1 MDSKEKIAYGFK
13 RLKDHLNMRSSKMA
27 ANIIEVKSVPDE
39 CPAIYNLNGN
49 AESCMKCIN
58 IKNKGQGMI
67 AIRNIMEGE
76 IIIKDEAT
84 ITIPDI
90 NDWPPRVYEE
100 FNKLSADTQTKI
112 LGLSNSYPD
121 IFISGIQKVSSRGLL
136 GIYRTNSIIADKK
149 CMLFLQ
155 VSKFNHSC
163 NYNVEHTYNHP
174 FLILTAK
181 RNIMKDDE
189 LCITYLRKYQL
200 ERSTKYRQKE
210 LFEGFNFICKC
221 ERCITVPDKF
231 NCGAKNDNTS
241 RVERLMITNDTT
253 RTQNS
258 DIIETENIKE
268 NFLSFNTLKKII
280 LILLICSLVCPLIRC
295 TSWLSLFTKC

>member
-1 MDSKEKIAYGFK
+1 MDSKEKIAYGFNK
-13 RLKDHLNMRSSKMA
+13 LKDHLNMRSSKMG

-49 AESCMKCIN
+49 AESCMKCVN

-76 IIIKDEAT
+76 IIIKDKAT

-90 NDWPPRVYEE
+90 NDWPPRVKEE
-100 FNKLSADTQTKI
+100 FNKLSPDTQTKI

-121 IFISGIQKVSSRGLL
+121 IFISGQKVSSRGLL
-136 GIYRTNSIIADKK
+136 GIYLTNSVFEDKK

-155 VSKFNHSC
+155 FSKFNHSC
-163 NYNVEHTYNHP
+163 NYNVEHAYYHP

-181 RNIMKDDE
+181 RNIMKDEE
-189 LCITYLRKYQL
+189 LCITYLRKWHL
-200 ERSTKYRQKE
+200 ERKTKYRQNK
-210 LFEGFNFICKC
+210 LFEWFNFICKC
-221 ERCITVPDKF
+221 ERCITGTNNF
-231 NCGAKNDNTS
+231 NYGTKNDNTS
-241 RVERLMITNDTT
+241 QVERLMITNNTT
-253 RTQNS
+253 RRRNS

-268 NFLSFNTLKKII
+268 NFLSFKTLKKII
-280 LILLICSLVCPLIRC
+280 LILLICNLVCLLIPC
-295 TSWLSLFTKC
+295 TSCLSLFTKC